1 MIVNK
6 KIFFTGLFMLA
17 LFFGVLVLLFM
28 PLIKGQNSMQY
39 LDSLYNS
46 ISKGSAY
53 YIPKVKEEVQTLN
66 GREVSFALPS
76 ESESQANEMRM
87 LFEKAG
93 AQVTMDGA
101 ELKVT
106 GDLGRIM
113 TDCLDDADA
122 MYYNDG
128 AKVSGKYGY
137 DERRVLFNWAHA
149 IELAGH
155 ELKGQKKFEEAK
167 ILESVLEKGVQASY
181 NYYQVEPQ
189 SIRERLG
196 MVIASLI
203 FYVIYTLWYGFAI
216 MFLFEGWGMQLEH

>member
-6 KIFFTGLFMLA
+6 KIFFKGLFMLV
-17 LFFGVLVLLFM
+17 LFFVVLALLFM

-53 YIPKVKEEVQTLN
+53 YIPDVKK
-66 GREVSFALPS
+66 
-76 ESESQANEMRM
+76 ESQSLDGRTVSLPLPYEHEDQAQQTEI

-93 AQVTMDGA
+93 AQTTLDGG
-101 ELKVT
+101 LLTVT
-106 GDLGRIM
+106 GDLGQM
-113 TDCLDDADA
+113 MGGCLEDADA

-128 AKVSGKYGY
+128 AKVNGKYGY

-149 IELAGH
+149 IELAVH

-167 ILESVLEKGVQASY
+167 ILDTALEKGVQASY
-181 NYYQVEPQ
+181 NYYQIEPQ

-196 MVIASLI
+196 VVIASLL
-203 FYVIYTLWYGFAI
+203 FYVIYTLWYGFGI
-216 MFLFEGWGMQLEH
+216 MYLFEGWGMQLEH